1 MSKNDENAIQIKD
14 ALEVALEESEPVIL
28 LTKDACAIAGC
39 ETTDVFLLVSMLIG
53 HISDKVGVE
62 PNKIIYII
70 KESVTKIAEFKNRVT
85 NEFDGDVEACIK
97 KMKEE
102 VENGE
107 VVPNAQNLH

>member
-1 MSKNDENAIQIKD
+1 MSKNDENAIQMKD
-14 ALEVALEESEPVIL
+14 ELEVALAESEPVIL
-28 LTKDACAIAGC
+28 LTKNACAIAGC

-62 PNKIIYII
+62 PKKIIYII
-70 KESVTKIAEFKNRVT
+70 QESVTKITEFKNRVT
-85 NEFDGDVEACIK
+85 NEFDGDVEACIE

-102 VENGE
+102 AENEE